1 MGEQQEVILTQ
12 EGFDK
17 LEEELNYLKTEKRTD
32 SSWSVREGL
41 SNHWNGE
48 SILLQK

>member
-17 LEEELNYLKTEKRTD
+17 LEEELNYLKTEKKNRNCRKNK
-32 SSWSVREGL
+32 SCKRIWRF
-41 SNHWNGE
+41 
-48 SILLQK
+48 I